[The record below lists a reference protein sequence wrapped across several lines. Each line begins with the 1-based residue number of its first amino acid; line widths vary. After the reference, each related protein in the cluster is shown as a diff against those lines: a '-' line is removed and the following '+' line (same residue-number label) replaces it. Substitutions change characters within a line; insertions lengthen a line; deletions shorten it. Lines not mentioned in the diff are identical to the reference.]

1 MTMRNNKMGV
11 SEKIRITLLLILFT
25 SFLALPAKAAQCNI
39 TATPLNFGSYDPL
52 SAVPLTST
60 GSFNITCNP
69 KKDFNITLQ
78 LAPGNSGSYALR
90 TMTSGTGGSL
100 SYNIYANAAQT
111 SVLGDGSGG
120 SVSLTQIVNRQSS
133 WTVTFYGQVPA
144 LQNVVPGLYTD
155 ILTATILF

>member
-1 MTMRNNKMGV
+1 
-11 SEKIRITLLLILFT
+11 
-25 SFLALPAKAAQCNI
+25 
-39 TATPLNFGSYDPL
+39 
-52 SAVPLTST
+52 
-60 GSFNITCNP
+60 
-69 KKDFNITLQ
+69 
-78 LAPGNSGSYALR
+78 
-90 TMTSGTGGSL
+90 MTSGTGGSL